1 MIGYFIKLSV
11 KMFQPLIVIYR
22 KGDFVYYHWGNTNTS
37 IIRIVLSL
45 YIPVY
50 KKDNQWNKKD
60 NQWNKK
66 DNQWNKKYYLDP
78 GSSKLSV
85 TQHPWPELT
94 C

>member
-11 KMFQPLIVIYR
+11 KMFKPLIVIYR

-50 KKDNQWNKKD
+50 KKDNQWNKK
-60 NQWNKK
+60 
-66 DNQWNKKYYLDP
+66 YYLDP